1 MAEQY
6 NGVCSSC
13 GYPTETGHSKD
24 CRLNRKE
31 QSSGEYSFSDLL
43 AELEKVCFD
52 KDKILDIC
60 TEDNLI
66 GHGGNADV
74 YKIPNVEK
82 YVLRVLR
89 RAKAKGEGSEIEEVK
104 DEFSEFNVGQA
115 VAKISDAEIYFLKK
129 QKGIPAGV
137 PHGRIRR
144 EGKNSDPIY
153 EEHLK
158 RAAEMPQSAYDEFA
172 KILVAINV
180 RGYNF
185 DPSKA
190 NNVLLDVENGKFNL
204 VDVNKRNENSTYEN
218 EMADMVIT
226 LMDNSYAWRYKGSA
240 PLESYRKVILD
251 KCIEAGKK
259 VGLHLPEAGKNSSLD
274 YSFKLAGQER
284 IKS

>member
-1 MAEQY
+1 MRH
-6 NGVCSSC
+6 N
-13 GYPTETGHSKD
+13 
-24 CRLNRKE
+24 
-31 QSSGEYSFSDLL
+31 
-43 AELEKVCFD
+43 
-52 KDKILDIC
+52 
-60 TEDNLI
+60 
-66 GHGGNADV
+66 
-74 YKIPNVEK
+74 
-82 YVLRVLR
+82 
-89 RAKAKGEGSEIEEVK
+89 KAKSGGGKIEEVRG
-104 DEFSEFNVGQA
+104 ELPEFNVGQA
-115 VAKISDAEIYFLKK
+115 VAKVSGAEIYFLKK

-137 PHGRIRR
+137 PHGKIRR

-153 EEHLK
+153 EDHLK

-172 KILVAINV
+172 KILVAINA

-190 NNVLLDVENGKFNL
+190 SNVLLDVESGKFNL
-204 VDVNKRNENSTYEN
+204 VDINKRNENSVYKN

-226 LMDNSYAWRYKGSA
+226 LMDNSYAWKYNGSA
-240 PLESYRKVILD
+240 PVDAYRKIILD